1 MMRPLHLIALLLCL
15 LAPSAFAERLYQVE
29 LLVFRQAGDAVIAPK
44 IAPDDWAGTALPI
57 AGNERPTSLDNEAAK
72 LNPGNGYQVLLHKAW
87 SQTLSTTPSRVAVSS
102 GEAHLGH
109 YPVEGTLAF
118 TQDRFADLDLE
129 LWINRFSADGLLE
142 SSEHMKVTQRLKD
155 NSLTYL
161 DHGSL
166 GALVRISPL

>member
-1 MMRPLHLIALLLCL
+1 MRPLQLIALLLCL
-15 LAPSAFAERLYQVE
+15 LAPNAFAERLYQVE
-29 LLVFRQAGDAVIAPK
+29 LLVFRQAGEPVVAPK

-57 AGNERPTSLDNEAAK
+57 AGSERATSLDSEAAK
-72 LNPGNGYQVLLHKAW
+72 LNPGNGYQLLLHKAW
-87 SQTLSTTPSRVAVSS
+87 SQTLGSSANRVAVTS
-102 GEAHLGH
+102 GDDHLGH
-109 YPVEGTLAF
+109 YPVEGTLTF

-129 LWINRFSADGLLE
+129 LWINSFSADGLLQ
-142 SSEHMKVTQRLKD
+142 SSEHMKVAQRLKD